1 MREMTAQEETAH
13 PEAGARRVPKK
24 FNPTPF
30 AYHQEVEVEVA
41 TVTNLGDGL
50 GRVDG
55 WVVMVPHCLP
65 GERVV
70 ARIWH
75 NAANFS
81 RGDLVRIVRPSPDR
95 VEPKCPLFGKCGG
108 CQYQNLNYPAQLR
121 LKTAQIGDLLA
132 RIGGI
137 QDAPVDLAV
146 GSPREWGYR
155 SKITPHF
162 QRPRGPQDAMPIG
175 FLQVDNA
182 HKIVDVPHCPI
193 ATDAINAALPG
204 VRAKASAERARYK
217 NGATLLLR
225 HTVEGVVTDHKKV
238 VSEKVG
244 PLTLRFLAGD
254 FFQNNPF
261 ILEKFVGY
269 AVDHAAAPGI
279 RFLVDTYCGS
289 GLFALS
295 AAKRFEKVL
304 GIEVNADA
312 VAKATEN
319 ARLNGLAN
327 CAFVADSAEHIFSK
341 ADFAPAET
349 AVIIDPPRKGCDEV
363 FLAQLVAFGP
373 KRLVYVSCGPDTQA
387 RDLKYLL
394 AAGYRL
400 VKVQPFDLFPQTR
413 HIENIAVLEK

>member
-1 MREMTAQEETAH
+1 MSEESAH

-24 FNPTPF
+24 FNPVPY
-30 AYHQEVEVEVA
+30 AYHQEVEVEIH
-41 TVTNLGDGL
+41 TVTNLGEGL

-65 GERVV
+65 GERVR

-75 NAANFS
+75 NAASFS
-81 RGDLVRIVRPSPDR
+81 RGDLVAIVRPSPDR
-95 VEPKCPLFGKCGG
+95 IAPACPLFGKCGG
-108 CQYQNLNYPAQLR
+108 CQYQNLNYAAQLR
-121 LKTAQIGDLLA
+121 LKTDQIRDLLA

-137 QDAPVDLAV
+137 RDAVVDPAI
-146 GSPREWGYR
+146 GSPRAWGYR

-162 QRPRGPQDAMPIG
+162 KRPAGPEDAMPIG
-175 FLQVDNA
+175 FLAVDNA
-182 HKIVDVPHCPI
+182 HRIVDVPRCPI

-204 VRAKASAERARYK
+204 VRARASAERARYR

-225 HTVEGVVTDHKKV
+225 QTVEGVVTDPKKV

-244 PLTLRFLAGD
+244 DLTLRFLAGD

-261 ILEKFVGY
+261 ILEAFVGY

-279 RFLVDTYCGS
+279 RYLVDTYCGS

-319 ARLNGLAN
+319 ARLNGLQN

-341 ADFAPAET
+341 ATCDPAAT

-363 FLAQLVAFGP
+363 FLAQLTAFAP

-400 VKVQPFDLFPQTR
+400 LKVQPFDLFPQTR
-413 HIENIAVLEK
+413 HIENIVVLER

>member
-1 MREMTAQEETAH
+1 MSVSEESSH

-24 FNPTPF
+24 FNPVPF
-30 AYHQEVEVEVA
+30 DYHREVEVEID

-65 GERVV
+65 GERVL

-95 VEPKCPLFGKCGG
+95 ITPACPLFGECGG
-108 CQYQNLNYPAQLR
+108 CQYQNLNYDAQLA
-121 LKTAQIGDLLA
+121 LKTRQIGELLA
-132 RIGGI
+132 KIGGI
-137 QDAPVDLAV
+137 RTEISPCRP
-146 GSPREWGYR
+146 SPRQWGYR

-162 QRPRGPQDAMPIG
+162 KRPQSPDDPMPIG
-175 FLQVDNA
+175 FLYANNA
-182 HKIVDVPHCPI
+182 HKIIDVPHCPI
-193 ATDAINAALPG
+193 ATDAINAKLPA
-204 VRAKASAERARYK
+204 VRADARANRARYK

-225 HTVEGVVTDHKKV
+225 QTQEGVVTDHKKV

-244 PLTLRFLAGD
+244 DLTLRFLAGD

-261 ILEKFVGY
+261 ILEEFVGFG
-269 AVDHAAAPGI
+269 VNEAAAPGI
-279 RFLVDTYCGS
+279 KYLVDTYCGS
-289 GLFALS
+289 GIFALS
-295 AAKRFEKVL
+295 AARKFEKVL

-319 ARLNGLAN
+319 ARLNGITN

-341 ADFAPAET
+341 AKFNPAET

-363 FLAQLVAFGP
+363 FLTQLVAFAP

-387 RDLKYLL
+387 RDLKFLV
-394 AAGYRL
+394 AAGYRI

-413 HIENIAVLEK
+413 HIENIAVLEKA

>member
-1 MREMTAQEETAH
+1 
-13 PEAGARRVPKK
+13 
-24 FNPTPF
+24 
-30 AYHQEVEVEVA
+30 
-41 TVTNLGDGL
+41 
-50 GRVDG
+50 
-55 WVVMVPHCLP
+55 
-65 GERVV
+65 
-70 ARIWH
+70 
-75 NAANFS
+75 
-81 RGDLVRIVRPSPDR
+81 
-95 VEPKCPLFGKCGG
+95 
-108 CQYQNLNYPAQLR
+108 
-121 LKTAQIGDLLA
+121 
-132 RIGGI
+132 
-137 QDAPVDLAV
+137 
-146 GSPREWGYR
+146 
-155 SKITPHF
+155 
-162 QRPRGPQDAMPIG
+162 MPIG

-193 ATDAINAALPG
+193 ATDAINAALP
-204 VRAKASAERARYK
+204 AIRARATADREK
-217 NGATLLLR
+217 FKRGATLLLR
-225 HTVEGVVTDHKKV
+225 HTQEGVVTDHKQV

-244 PLTLRFLAGD
+244 DLTLKFLAGD

-279 RFLVDTYCGS
+279 RYLVDTYCGS

-312 VAKATEN
+312 VTKARHN
-319 ARLNGLAN
+319 AELNSLKN

-341 ADFAPAET
+341 ADFAPEQT

-363 FLAQLVAFGP
+363 FLKQLVAFAP

-400 VKVQPFDLFPQTR
+400 LKVQPFDLFPQTR
-413 HIENIAVLEK
+413 HIENIAVLERA